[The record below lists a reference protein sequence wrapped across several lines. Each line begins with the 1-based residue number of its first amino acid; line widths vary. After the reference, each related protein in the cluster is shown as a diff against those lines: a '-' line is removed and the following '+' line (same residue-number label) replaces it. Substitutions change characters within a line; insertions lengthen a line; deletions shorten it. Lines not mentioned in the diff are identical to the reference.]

1 VHPADGYG
9 LSSAALSVI
18 AGVGLPTSG
27 VAQATQTP
35 TVGNPCSGDR
45 DVLKYLLSSRLATGR
60 HEFDAMRKVLH
71 RK

>member
-1 VHPADGYG
+1 
-9 LSSAALSVI
+9 LS
-18 AGVGLPTSG
+18 TSG